1 VLSFSRLHFTF
12 HASAIRIGA
21 DMARILVADDYKPF
35 RLFLKTLL
43 ERHDD
48 WSVCGVAKNGDEAVQ
63 KAIKLKPAVILLD
76 IEMPK
81 LDGLSACRLIREK
94 VPTSEIIILT
104 VYQSIEL
111 ARVASESG
119 AWGYVSKTLI
129 SRDLIR
135 AIEAAMSDGL
145 A

>member
-1 VLSFSRLHFTF
+1 
-12 HASAIRIGA
+12 
-21 DMARILVADDYKPF
+21 MARILVADDYKPF
-35 RLFLKTLL
+35 RIFLRTLL
-43 ERHDD
+43 EQHDD

-94 VPTSEIIILT
+94 VPTAEIIILT

-111 ARVASESG
+111 ARIAAESG
-119 AWGYVSKTLI
+119 AWGYVSKSFI
-129 SRDLIR
+129 SKDLIR
-135 AIEAAMSDGL
+135 AIEAMMSHGP